1 MRRITVALLAL
12 ALMIASLASCSGKAP
27 ALEEIKGEL
36 VALVEAS
43 YEINDIFFGE
53 GLETY
58 ERGGEFDREHH
69 IYDENDSEFAF
80 YEYVTEDCGYL
91 FAESIKADAEKVYTA
106 DYLEGIYMMAFNGY
120 ADENTG
126 KITTARYL
134 DANGWLLKYAFGDT
148 DPFNILPGKRV
159 YLFETMKIVKP
170 SSATYINVSVDSSLE
185 GEESE
190 ILNVTLRFKLTEDGW
205 RLDGPTY

>member
-1 MRRITVALLAL
+1 MKKIVVALLTL
-12 ALMIASLASCSGKAP
+12 ALIVTSLASCSSKPP
-27 ALEEIKGEL
+27 ALDEVKDEL
-36 VALVEAS
+36 VALVEGS

-58 ERGGEFDREHH
+58 ERGGEFDREYHL
-69 IYDENDSEFAF
+69 YDENDSEFAY
-80 YEYVTEDCGYL
+80 YEYVTETCGY
-91 FAESIKADAEKVYTA
+91 FCVERIKVEAEKVYTKE
-106 DYLEGIYMMAFNGY
+106 YLKGVYLMAFDGY

-126 KITTARYL
+126 KVTTARYL
-134 DANGWLLKYAFGDT
+134 DADGWLLKYAFGET

-159 YLFETMKIVKP
+159 YLFDTMEIVKP
-170 SSATYINVSVDSSLE
+170 SNAEYLIVSVDSYLE

-190 ILNVTLRFKLTEDGW
+190 VLRVTLRFKLTEDGW